1 MIRSSIRSFA
11 ALALCSL
18 ALAQPSPTQKMVPP
32 KGVAILEGDR
42 EELEKG
48 AASLA
53 KQLAALRGENKA
65 ADLLADAD
73 VLHKA
78 VDWALRYDEFMDAKQ
93 VGIAK
98 TLLAEGLKR
107 AGELETGKASWI
119 APGTSGVRG
128 YVSRIDGSVQP
139 YGLIVPADW
148 QPGEKRAR
156 PVLLWFHGRGENL
169 TELAFVNSQ
178 LKPKA
183 ELAVPGA
190 LIVNLYGRFC
200 NASKFAGEID
210 AFEALED
217 VARRTPIDRSRIG
230 VAGFSMGGAS
240 VWHFSTHHSGLWCA
254 ASPGAGFA
262 ETAIYAGIFKEGKTP
277 PPWWEQALY
286 NWYDATTYAGNLA
299 NVPTMAYSGEID
311 PQKASADLMEKTLAA
326 DGMKLDRLIGPN
338 TGHKYE
344 PGTKKE
350 LEGWLAA
357 RFSEGRK
364 AFPPKVRLVTYTL
377 RYNQADWLTVDEL
390 GKHWERA
397 EANAELV
404 DEGTI
409 RVATQNIAAF
419 TLRFD
424 KDPLPLDKT
433 HPPRVII
440 DGTELNGPAVKAPW
454 VASFRKVDGKWIAKE
469 PAPSSG
475 LAKTHALQ
483 GPIDD
488 AFLDRFIF
496 VRPTGAPLNAEVGAW
511 AKSELDRAIT
521 EWRRVFRG
529 DAIVKDDTAITAE
542 DIASANLIVWGDPSS
557 NAVLAKVLP
566 SLPLK
571 WTKTGLEL
579 GKAKLNSSH
588 YATVFIHPNPLNPK
602 RYIVLNSSFT
612 FRMGSRTSNS
622 LQTPKLPDWALVDLR
637 TPPSDTEPGL
647 IYDAGFFDEQWRV
660 R

>member
-1 MIRSSIRSFA
+1 MQTRRFISVA
-11 ALALCSL
+11 VYLTGAV
-18 ALAQPSPTQKMVPP
+18 ALAQPPPTQKMVPQ
-32 KGVAILEGDR
+32 KGVAIPEADR
-42 EELEKG
+42 AELVKGVAELETKL
-48 AASLA
+48 S
-53 KQLAALRGENKA
+53 ALRSNPNSTG
-65 ADLLADAD
+65 LLPD
-73 VLHKA
+73 VVVFHKA
-78 VDWALRYDEFMDAKQ
+78 VDWALRHDEFMDAKQ
-93 VGIAK
+93 AGIAK
-98 TLLAEGLKR
+98 ALLAEGQKR
-107 AGELETGKASWI
+107 ADEIEAGKPSWTAAS
-119 APGTSGVRG
+119 ASGPRG

-139 YGLIVPADW
+139 YGLIVPSDW
-148 QPGEKRAR
+148 QPGEKQSR
-156 PVLLWFHGRGENL
+156 PVLLWFHGRGESL

-217 VARRTPIDRSRIG
+217 VARRTPIDRSRVG

-240 VWHFSTHHSGLWCA
+240 VWHFATHHAGLWCA
-254 ASPGAGFA
+254 ATPGAGFA
-262 ETAIYAGIFKEGKTP
+262 ETAIYAGIYKEGKTP
-277 PPWWEQALY
+277 PPWWEQSLY
-286 NWYDATTYAGNLA
+286 NWYDATTYAGNLT
-299 NVPTMAYSGEID
+299 NVPIMAYSGEID

-326 DGMKLDRLIGPN
+326 EGMKLNRLIGPN

-350 LEGWLAA
+350 LESWLAA

-364 AFPPKVRLVTYTL
+364 TFPPKVRVVTYTL
-377 RYNQADWLTVDEL
+377 RYNQASWLTIDSL

-404 DEGTI
+404 DEGTV
-409 RVATQNIAAF
+409 RVTTQNVTGL

-424 KDPLPLDKT
+424 HDPLPLDKT

-454 VASFRKVDGKWIAKE
+454 VASFHKVDGKWNADRQAKSNE
-469 PAPSSG
+469 
-475 LAKTHALQ
+475 LTKVHALQ

-496 VRPTGAPLNAEVGAW
+496 VRPTGKTLNADVGAW
-511 AKSELDRAIT
+511 AKSELDRAVI

-542 DIASANLIVWGDPSS
+542 DIANANLVLWGDPAST
-557 NAVLAKVLP
+557 AVLAKTLP

-571 WTKTGLEL
+571 WTKDAIEF
-579 GKAKLNSSH
+579 GKAKLEAAH
-588 YATVFIHPNPLNPK
+588 YAPVLIYPNPLNPK
-602 RYIVLNSSFT
+602 RYVVLNSSFT

-637 TPPSDTEPGL
+637 TPSTDNEPGL
-647 IYDAGFFDEQWRV
+647 IYDAGFFNERWQPQ
-660 R
+660 